1 MFENQQQYFWLENV
15 GNLFSSCSFV
25 PKTNE
30 SYEQQMNAISRF
42 VILLSVLLLIFYSS
56 KSALTITFFL
66 LLIVVCSYYC
76 GKIFCPNVIK
86 EPYGNVP
93 SLHTPVIPP
102 PKLSSTNNMVIT
114 PTYNQTQQ
122 CRTQLPSY
130 GEITLNNKD
139 PNYQLID
146 GRQSS
151 AWQYENVPLEET
163 VSNNQK
169 LAGGPNPKTLVQP
182 IIPSPC
188 YDEGTWQLNDF
199 VVPTGINNQKRQEL
213 YSNGYVSTMDTVLEQ
228 KPRPQRQIVPS
239 RPFPVVEGFSSK
251 TPIENFTWEGN
262 DIQNIGLNRQ
272 SNNNYQF
279 TDNDMMDFG
288 CGYQPLNLE
297 SELPS
302 NYSASKCQTQKN
314 MKDYNK
320 NLFTTP
326 LQPGLYTKTQVN
338 QPNASMSNLGISF
351 TQPHLP
357 TTFESKKGYQTFVEL
372 DPYQVKPVKEEYSNP
387 KEPFRRDIYDPRL
400 TGYGTSY
407 RTYIEPVTGQPRFY
421 YRDIDQQTQ
430 NGYLTRNKIDFAQF
444 GTTTGVYP
452 FDEPLEGSALR
463 THVNNTYTD
472 SQIGYR
478 TELQQ
483 RLMHK
488 NSARQWQ
495 QRMAPIYR
503 NQQTKGFMGTNS
515 SKNYAGPRGG

>member
-15 GNLFSSCSFV
+15 GNLFSSSSFV
-25 PKTNE
+25 PKTND
-30 SYEQQMNAISRF
+30 SFEQQMNAISRF
-42 VILLSVLLLIFYSS
+42 VILLFIFLLIFYSS

-66 LLIVVCSYYC
+66 LLIVICSYYC
-76 GKIFCPNVIK
+76 GKIFSPNIIK

-93 SLHTPVIPP
+93 SVQERVIPP

-130 GEITLNNKD
+130 GEITLNRKD
-139 PNYQLID
+139 PNYQLVD
-146 GRQSS
+146 GRVSS
-151 AWQYENVPLEET
+151 AWEYQNGSLEES

-182 IIPSPC
+182 VIPSPC
-188 YDEGTWQLNDF
+188 FDESVWQLNDF

-213 YSNGYVSTMDTVLEQ
+213 YSNGYVSTMDTVLEKRQ
-228 KPRPQRQIVPS
+228 PMRRQIVPS
-239 RPFPVVEGFSSK
+239 KPFPVVEGFSSR
-251 TPIENFTWEGN
+251 TPIENFKWEGN
-262 DIQNIGLNRQ
+262 NIENPSLDKQ

-279 TDNDMMDFG
+279 TDDDMMDFG

-297 SELPS
+297 SNLPS
-302 NYSASKCQTQKN
+302 NYSASKCQTQDN
-314 MKDYNK
+314 MKDYNNK
-320 NLFTTP
+320 LFSTP

-357 TTFESKKGYQTFVEL
+357 TTFETKKDYQTFVEL
-372 DPYQVKPVKEEYSNP
+372 DPYQMKPVKEEYSNP
-387 KEPFRRDIYDPRL
+387 KDPFRRDIYDPRL

-407 RTYIEPVTGQPRFY
+407 RTYLEPVTGQPRFY

-463 THVNNTYTD
+463 DHANTTFTD

-483 RLMHK
+483 RLMQK